1 MSAAPRTPPGEF
13 TLPPLVLTCR
23 PGWRLSFLFSAT
35 SFMVIGIA
43 GLADRFRAG
52 GDGAIPIALC
62 AALILAGAGCA
73 YFAARYCLA
82 RLVLDERG
90 FRLVGPLS
98 RDEVP
103 WSAVVRWES
112 RKAPAGP
119 DVVRIVH
126 GSGERRLSIPLIYH
140 DSHALVIG
148 LHQGHFPEY

>member
-1 MSAAPRTPPGEF
+1 MSTAPRTPPGDI

-23 PGWRLSFLFSAT
+23 PAWRISFLFSAT
-35 SFMVIGIA
+35 SLMVIGIA

-52 GDGAIPIALC
+52 ADDAIPIALS
-62 AALILAGAGCA
+62 AVLIMVGSGCA

-82 RLVLDERG
+82 RLSLDEQG

-98 RDEVP
+98 HDEVR
-103 WSAVVRWES
+103 WNAVVRWES
-112 RKAPAGP
+112 RTAPIGP

-126 GSGERRLSIPLIYH
+126 GPGERRLSIPLIYH

-148 LHQGHFPEY
+148 LGQGHFPDY